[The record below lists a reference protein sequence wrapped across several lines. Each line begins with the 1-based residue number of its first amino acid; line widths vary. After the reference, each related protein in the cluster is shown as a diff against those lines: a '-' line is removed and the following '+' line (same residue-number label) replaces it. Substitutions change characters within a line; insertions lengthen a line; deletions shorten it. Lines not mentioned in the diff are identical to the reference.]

1 MTASTEAG
9 RRGVRVQSDNE
20 AFVERIL
27 GIDPRLAAFDCD
39 GTLWTIDCGF
49 GFFEWELGKGIVA
62 PEVEAWARGR
72 YEAYLAGTVD
82 EDTICGEMVTMHRG
96 LAAATLEAAAAD
108 YFRGHVVQHG
118 FSDMLRLVERLLE
131 RDAQVWLVSS
141 SNEWVIRAAA
151 AHLGLPPG
159 RTLATTATVVEG
171 IVTGELVRIPS
182 GPGKRQALETVVGRA
197 PDVAFGNSRWDAEM
211 LGYARH
217 GFAVN
222 PTPELERLAAAHGWS
237 IHRPVWPG

>member
-1 MTASTEAG
+1 
-9 RRGVRVQSDNE
+9 VRVQSDQE
-20 AFVERIL
+20 GFVERIL
-27 GIDPRLAAFDCD
+27 GIAPALAAFDCD

-49 GFFEWELGKGIVA
+49 GFFEWELDKGLVA
-62 PEVEAWARGR
+62 PDVAAWARGR

-108 YFRGHVVQHG
+108 YFRGHVVQHA
-118 FSDMLRLVERLLE
+118 FSDMLRLVDRLLE
-131 RDAQVWLVSS
+131 RNVQVWLVSA

-151 AHLGLPPG
+151 AWLGLPPG
-159 RTLATTATVVEG
+159 RVLATTARTVEG
-171 IVTGELVRIPS
+171 VVTDRLVRVPS
-182 GPGKRQALETVVGRA
+182 GPGKRHALETVVGRA

-211 LGYARH
+211 LGYARQ

-222 PTPELERLAAAHGWS
+222 PTPELERLAAENGWS
-237 IHRPVWPG
+237 IHQPVWPCP